1 MGERLRG
8 RRLAA
13 ILAAD
18 VGRPHSPAHTAG
30 ERRRGDRMR
39 RREFI
44 GGALLAVMVRE
55 ARAETAKTYRIA
67 ILDPITPVDVMNEAA
82 GPHYPLWR
90 PLFHELRRLGYV
102 EGQNLTVERYGIT
115 EYSPD
120 LARKVVAGNPD
131 VIFADQNT
139 AVRDLTTATTT
150 IPIVGIMVQ
159 SSQDQNLAHPGR
171 NLTGVSFALGIEFT
185 GKRLELLRE
194 MVPSLSK
201 VGLLTT
207 RETWERD
214 FKLSIEQVAKP
225 LGITVVGPFLQSFT
239 TEELRRIFSAM
250 SKEHVDALD
259 VTADLWR
266 DMPRV
271 IALAQEFRLPAT
283 YPNSYF
289 AQIGGLMAY
298 SFDIPELGR
307 LSAGQIDQILRGTQA
322 GDIPIYQAEKFT
334 LTINMKT
341 AKALG
346 VTVPP
351 SLLAQADE
359 VIE

>member
-1 MGERLRG
+1 
-8 RRLAA
+8 
-13 ILAAD
+13 
-18 VGRPHSPAHTAG
+18 
-30 ERRRGDRMR
+30 MR
-39 RREFI
+39 RRKFI
-44 GGALLAVMVRE
+44 GGVLLAATMPQV
-55 ARAETAKTYRIA
+55 RAESVKTYRIA
-67 ILDPITPVDVMNEAA
+67 IFDLITPADVMNESA
-82 GPHYPLWR
+82 GPQYPLWR
-90 PLFHELRRLGYV
+90 PLFTELRRLGYV
-102 EGQNLTVERYGIT
+102 EGHNLAIERYGIK

-120 LARKVVAGNPD
+120 LARKVVAGHPD

-139 AVRDLTTATTT
+139 AVRDVATATKT

-159 SSQDQNLAHPGR
+159 SSQGQNLAHPGG
-171 NLTGVSFALGIEFT
+171 NLTGISFALGIEFT

-194 MVPSLSK
+194 MVPNISK

-214 FKLSIEQVAKP
+214 FKPSIEQVTKR
-225 LGITVVGPFLQSFT
+225 LGIAVVGPFLESLT
-239 TEELRRIFSAM
+239 TEELRRIFSVM
-250 SKEHVDALD
+250 SKENVDALN

-266 DMPRV
+266 DMPQV
-271 IALAQEFRLPAT
+271 IQLAQEFRLPAT
-283 YPNSYF
+283 YPNKYF

-307 LSAGQIDQILRGTQA
+307 VAADQIDQILKGTQA

-341 AKALG
+341 AKTLG
-346 VTVPP
+346 LVVPS